1 MLSDRVA
8 PWFDSVHEGEA
19 MSEKLQEWWPEAVV
33 ALAVLVLGLL
43 ESPGLR
49 IFTEHQVWVYV
60 VVLAFA
66 VAALLFRK
74 WPGVALA
81 IIWVTCA
88 LQLANGVP
96 LMAFQVSVGVVA
108 FGCARWGSPVVVA
121 LSGISIPAAG
131 IVALLGTGFQN
142 YDHLFAALGSRWLLR
157 SFENASSPYLLVL
170 GLAGFA
176 FLVVPWL
183 LGLLLRS
190 LAKTEESRASQLA
203 AEEDAE
209 AAQRQ
214 SEQLR
219 EIASLRE
226 DQARFARDVH
236 DVVGHSLAVILAQA
250 ESAQY
255 LDEPERLKSTLATI
269 AGSART
275 SLRDVRA
282 VLMAGKE
289 DAPQGGLDE
298 LIAGVRTSGHE
309 VVSSEVGTAQPL
321 APELEVVAYRV
332 LQEMLTNAI
341 RHGSREEPV
350 FVERHWPDG
359 SWEGELRMEV
369 RNVVGD
375 DDTGEGGQG
384 LDGMRRRLESVS
396 GRLDVRRR
404 EESTGATFTVTAWV
418 PVRSVA
424 R

>member
-1 MLSDRVA
+1 MRDKVGA
-8 PWFDSVHEGEA
+8 
-19 MSEKLQEWWPEAVV
+19 WWPEATV
-33 ALAVLVLGLL
+33 ALAIVVIGLL
-43 ESPGLR
+43 ESPEVGTYTSRDL
-49 IFTEHQVWVYV
+49 WVYV

-66 VAALLFRK
+66 AAALLSRK
-74 WPGVALA
+74 APGVALA
-81 IIWVTCA
+81 IVWVTCA
-88 LQLANGVP
+88 FQLGNSLP
-96 LMAFQVSVGVVA
+96 LMLTQASVAVVA

-121 LSGISIPAAG
+121 VSGASIPAAALC
-131 IVALLGTGFQN
+131 ALLGTRFDTYIHILSSFGTPQLLHSI
-142 YDHLFAALGSRWLLR
+142 YD
-157 SFENASSPYLLVL
+157 ASSSYLVV
-170 GLAGFA
+170 AGFA
-176 FLVVPWL
+176 GFACLVVPWL

-190 LAKTEESRASQLA
+190 LARTEESRASQVA

-209 AAQRQ
+209 AAQRE

-219 EIASLRE
+219 EIARLRE

-255 LDEPERLKSTLATI
+255 LEEPERLKTTLATI

-282 VLMAGKE
+282 VLVAGKE

-298 LIAGVRTSGHE
+298 LIAGVRSSGHE
-309 VVSSEVGTAQPL
+309 VVSSEVGTPQPL

-341 RHGSREEPV
+341 RHGSRDEPV

-369 RNVVGD
+369 RNVVAD
-375 DDTGEGGQG
+375 GESADAGQG
-384 LDGMRRRLESVS
+384 LDGMRRRLESVG

-404 EESTGATFTVTAWV
+404 DEPTGATFTTTAWV

-424 R
+424 ERRPNP

>member
-1 MLSDRVA
+1 MR
-8 PWFDSVHEGEA
+8 
-19 MSEKLQEWWPEAVV
+19 EKLTAWWPEGTA
-33 ALAVLVLGLL
+33 ALAVVVIGLL
-43 ESPGLR
+43 EFPDVEDYVL
-49 IFTEHQVWVYV
+49 HVAWVYV

-66 VAALLFRK
+66 VAVLLCRRA
-74 WPGVALA
+74 PGVALA
-81 IIWVTCA
+81 VVWVACA
-88 LQLANGVP
+88 FQLANGVP
-96 LMAFQVSVGVVA
+96 LMMVEVTVTAVA
-108 FGCARWGSPVVVA
+108 FGCARWGSTVVGA
-121 LSGISIPAAG
+121 LSGASIPAAG
-131 IVALLGTGFQN
+131 LVAVLGTSFDAYAHVLRFVGTPAVLYRMYDLSSSYLVAAGFI
-142 YDHLFAALGSRWLLR
+142 
-157 SFENASSPYLLVL
+157 
-170 GLAGFA
+170 GFA

-209 AAQRQ
+209 AAQRE

-255 LDEPERLKSTLATI
+255 LDEPDRLKSTLATI
-269 AGSART
+269 TGSART

-309 VVSSEVGTAQPL
+309 VVSSEVGTPQPL

-341 RHGSREEPV
+341 RHGSRDEPV

-359 SWEGELRMEV
+359 SSEGELRMEV
-369 RNVVGD
+369 RNVVAAA
-375 DDTGEGGQG
+375 ESAEAGQG
-384 LDGMRRRLESVS
+384 LDGMRRRLESVG

-404 EESTGATFTVTAWV
+404 EEPTGPTFTVTAWV
-418 PVRSVA
+418 PVRSVVGQ
-424 R
+424 

>member
-1 MLSDRVA
+1 MR
-8 PWFDSVHEGEA
+8 
-19 MSEKLQEWWPEAVV
+19 EKLVAWWPEATI
-33 ALAVLVLGLL
+33 ALAVVLVGLL
-43 ESPGLR
+43 ESPEVGLY
-49 IFTEHQVWVYV
+49 TSHDLWVYV

-66 VAALLFRK
+66 TAALLSRRD
-74 WPGVALA
+74 PAVALG
-81 IIWVTCA
+81 IVWVTCA
-88 LQLANGVP
+88 FQLVSSLP
-96 LMAFQVSVGVVA
+96 LMLTQASVGVVA
-108 FGCARWGSPVVVA
+108 FGCARWGSSVVVA
-121 LSGISIPAAG
+121 VSGASIPAAG
-131 IVALLGTGFQN
+131 LCALLGTRFDTYVHVLSSFGTPQLLHKI
-142 YDHLFAALGSRWLLR
+142 YD
-157 SFENASSPYLLVL
+157 ASSSYLVVA
-170 GLAGFA
+170 GFAGFA

-190 LAKTEESRASQLA
+190 LARTEESRASQVA

-209 AAQRQ
+209 AAQRE

-219 EIASLRE
+219 EIARLRE

-250 ESAQY
+250 ESAQF
-255 LDEPERLKSTLATI
+255 LEESERLKTTLATI

-298 LIAGVRTSGHE
+298 LIAGVRSSGHE
-309 VVSSEVGTAQPL
+309 VVSSEVGTPQPL

-341 RHGSREEPV
+341 RHGTRDEPV

-369 RNVVGD
+369 RNVVGAGEPVD
-375 DDTGEGGQG
+375 PGDTVEGGQG
-384 LDGMRRRLESVS
+384 LDGMRRRLESVG
-396 GRLDVRRR
+396 GRVDVRRR
-404 EESTGATFTVTAWV
+404 EEPSGTTFTTTAWV

-424 R
+424 DRRQSP